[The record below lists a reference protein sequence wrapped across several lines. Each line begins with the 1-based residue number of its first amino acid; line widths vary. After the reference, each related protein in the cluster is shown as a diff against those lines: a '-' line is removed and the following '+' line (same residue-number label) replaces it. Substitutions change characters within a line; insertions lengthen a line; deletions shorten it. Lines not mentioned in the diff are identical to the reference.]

1 MAIFCGIDPGKSG
14 CLCVLTNSTPTF
26 FDWPKDDDIRTYF
39 GEIAEY
45 IEGVDIELAI
55 LEKVHAMPKQGV
67 TSMFNFGENLGMWKA
82 FLVIMEIPH
91 LIVPPQQWMKGL
103 VTKSDGPDTKSAVK
117 NVATRLFPKAELFG
131 SKGGYKD
138 GRGDALLMS
147 YYAKQ
152 LCLDKYRKVERPL
165 NILKR

>member
-117 NVATRLFPKAELFG
+117 NVATRMFPKAELYG
-131 SKGGYKD
+131 PKGGYKD
-138 GRGDALLMS
+138 GRGDALLMAH
-147 YYAKQ
+147 YARLQ
-152 LCLDKYRKVERPL
+152 
-165 NILKR
+165 KR

>member
-1 MAIFCGIDPGKSG
+1 MAVFCGIDPGKSG

-26 FDWPKDDDIRTYF
+26 FDWPKDGDIRTYF
-39 GEIAEY
+39 GEIATH
-45 IEGVDIELAI
+45 IDGAGIELAI

-103 VTKSDGPDTKSAVK
+103 VTKTDGPNTKSAVK
-117 NVATRLFPKAELFG
+117 NVASRMFPKAELHG
-131 SKGGYKD
+131 PKGGYKD
-138 GRGDALLMS
+138 GRGDALLMAH
-147 YYAKQ
+147 YARLQ
-152 LCLDKYRKVERPL
+152 
-165 NILKR
+165 KR

>member
-1 MAIFCGIDPGKSG
+1 MAIFCGIDPGKKG

-39 GEIAEY
+39 GAIAEY

-117 NVATRLFPKAELFG
+117 NVATRMFPRAELHG
-131 SKGGYKD
+131 PKGGYKD

-152 LCLDKYRKVERPL
+152 LCLDKLGYKKDNL
-165 NILKR
+165 

>member
-14 CLCVLTNSTPTF
+14 CLCVLDNNIPTF
-26 FDWPKDDDIRTYF
+26 FDWPKDGNIIIF
-39 GEIAEY
+39 FEEIITHFENNCTEN
-45 IEGVDIELAI
+45 IVLAV

-82 FLVIMEIPH
+82 FLAIHKIPH
-91 LIVPPQQWMKGL
+91 TIIPPQQWMKGL

-131 SKGGYKD
+131 SKGSYKD

-152 LCLDKYRKVERPL
+152 LCLDKKDNL
-165 NILKR
+165 

>member
-117 NVATRLFPKAELFG
+117 NVVTRMFPKAELHG
-131 SKGGYKD
+131 PKGGYKD

>member
-14 CLCVLTNSTPTF
+14 CLCVLTNNTPTF

-117 NVATRLFPKAELFG
+117 NVATRMFPRAELHG
-131 SKGGYKD
+131 PKGGYKD

-152 LCLDKYRKVERPL
+152 LCLDKLGYKKDNL
-165 NILKR
+165 

>member
-117 NVATRLFPKAELFG
+117 NVVTRMFPKAELHG
-131 SKGGYKD
+131 PKGGYKD
-138 GRGDALLMS
+138 GRGDALLMAH
-147 YYAKQ
+147 YARLQ
-152 LCLDKYRKVERPL
+152 
-165 NILKR
+165 KR

>member
-1 MAIFCGIDPGKSG
+1 MITLGIDPGRSG
-14 CLCVLTNSTPTF
+14 CLCVLDNDTPTF
-26 FDWPKDDDIRTYF
+26 FDWPKDNDIRTYF
-39 GEIAEY
+39 GEIATY

-117 NVATRLFPKAELFG
+117 NVATRMFPRAELHG
-131 SKGGYKD
+131 PKGGYKD

-152 LCLDKYRKVERPL
+152 LCLDKYRK
-165 NILKR
+165 

>member
-1 MAIFCGIDPGKSG
+1 MITIGIDPGKSG

-117 NVATRLFPKAELFG
+117 NVATRMFPKTELHG
-131 SKGGYKD
+131 PKGGYKD

>member
-1 MAIFCGIDPGKSG
+1 MITIGIDPGKSG

-26 FDWPKDDDIRTYF
+26 FDWPKDNDIRTYF
-39 GEIAEY
+39 GEIAMY

-117 NVATRLFPKAELFG
+117 NVATRMFPRAELHG
-131 SKGGYKD
+131 PKGGYKD
-138 GRGDALLMS
+138 GRGDALLMAH
-147 YYAKQ
+147 YARLQ
-152 LCLDKYRKVERPL
+152 
-165 NILKR
+165 KR

>member
-1 MAIFCGIDPGKSG
+1 MVTLGIDPGKSG
-14 CLCVLTNSTPTF
+14 TLCYLSDKELKF
-26 FDWPKDDDIRTYF
+26 FDWPKDNDIRTYF
-39 GEIAEY
+39 GAIAEY

-117 NVATRLFPKAELFG
+117 NVATRMFPRAELHG
-131 SKGGYKD
+131 PKGGYKD

-152 LCLDKYRKVERPL
+152 LCLDKYRK
-165 NILKR
+165 

>member
-39 GEIAEY
+39 GAIAEY

-117 NVATRLFPKAELFG
+117 NVATRMFPKAELHG
-131 SKGGYKD
+131 PKGGYKD
-138 GRGDALLMS
+138 GRGDALLMAH
-147 YYAKQ
+147 YARLQ
-152 LCLDKYRKVERPL
+152 
-165 NILKR
+165 KR

>member
-26 FDWPKDDDIRTYF
+26 FDWPKNDDIRTYF

-117 NVATRLFPKAELFG
+117 NVVTRMFPKAELHG
-131 SKGGYKD
+131 HKGGYKD
-138 GRGDALLMS
+138 GRGDALLMAH
-147 YYAKQ
+147 YARLQ
-152 LCLDKYRKVERPL
+152 
-165 NILKR
+165 KR

>member
-14 CLCVLTNSTPTF
+14 CLCVLTNGTPTF
-26 FDWPKDDDIRTYF
+26 FDWPKDDNIITYF
-39 GEIAEY
+39 RHLENTFPFDL
-45 IEGVDIELAI
+45 VELAI

-67 TSMFNFGENLGMWKA
+67 TSMFNFGMNFGAWKA
-82 FLVIMEIPH
+82 FLAIHEMPH
-91 LIVPPQQWMKGL
+91 LIVTPQQWMKGL

-147 YYAKQ
+147 YYATLQKVPKQ
-152 LCLDKYRKVERPL
+152 T
-165 NILKR
+165 

>member
-26 FDWPKDDDIRTYF
+26 FDWPKDNDIRTYF
-39 GEIAEY
+39 GEIATH
-45 IEGVDIELAI
+45 IDGVDIELAI

-103 VTKSDGPDTKSAVK
+103 VTKTDGPNTKSAVK
-117 NVATRLFPKAELFG
+117 NVASRMFPKAELHG
-131 SKGGYKD
+131 PKGGYKD
-138 GRGDALLMS
+138 GRGDALLMAH
-147 YYAKQ
+147 YARLQ
-152 LCLDKYRKVERPL
+152 
-165 NILKR
+165 KR

>member
-1 MAIFCGIDPGKSG
+1 MITIGIDPGKNG
-14 CLCVLTNSTPTF
+14 CLCVLTNNTPTF

-117 NVATRLFPKAELFG
+117 NVVTRMFPKAELHG
-131 SKGGYKD
+131 PKGGYKD
-138 GRGDALLMS
+138 GRGDALLMAH
-147 YYAKQ
+147 YARLQ
-152 LCLDKYRKVERPL
+152 
-165 NILKR
+165 KR